1 MNRVK
6 RIFSVLLVGIM
17 AIMPCG
23 CANEVAKVEP
33 MEIEEVN
40 TLTFD
45 AIGGKDVM
53 PIGGYYGPMDSTYSY
68 EGEKQPNFI
77 TDEYFKEIADTLRKR
92 SK

>member
-53 PIGGYYGPMDSTYSY
+53 
-68 EGEKQPNFI
+68 E
-77 TDEYFKEIADTLRKR
+77 
-92 SK
+92 